1 VPGEDRSAVA
11 TSSDGGCRQ
20 VAEEVCGSRRFST
33 VLAWIGRPIQPGEGF
48 LCWRFTL

>member
-1 VPGEDRSAVA
+1 MPGEDRSAVA
-11 TSSDGGCRQ
+11 TSSDGACRQ
-20 VAEEVCGSRRFST
+20 VAEEVCGSRFST